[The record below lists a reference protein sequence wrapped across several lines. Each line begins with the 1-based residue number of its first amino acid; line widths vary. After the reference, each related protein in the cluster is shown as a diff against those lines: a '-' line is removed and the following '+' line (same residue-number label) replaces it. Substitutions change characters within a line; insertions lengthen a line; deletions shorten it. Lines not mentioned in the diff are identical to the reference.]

1 MTYDNTG
8 LFPIWGE
15 ISSYSTGSGYSKV
28 LDPRE
33 SDFRNDIF
41 RLERHNWIDRKTR
54 MVAIETIVLNVNS
67 MLFSFIQIVF
77 EYTSIGGVFTR
88 VRIESMRLYPY
99 IDNFDFIVL
108 GLQIVFTLVSMTR
121 IFNITFQFWKEKKK
135 CFKAVGMWIK
145 VLSVLLCLI
154 SIVSYVIRIERTI
167 YLVERM
173 VNNPG
178 TKSFI
183 INEYKLAL
191 FLWGGDHP

>member
-15 ISSYSTGSGYSKV
+15 ISSYGTGSGYSKV

-54 MVAIETIVLNVNS
+54 MVAIETIVLNINS

-88 VRIESMRLYPY
+88 VRVESMRLYPY
-99 IDNFDFIVL
+99 IDSFDFIIL
-108 GLQIVFTLVSMTR
+108 GLQMVFTLVTVTR
-121 IFNITFQFWKEKKK
+121 IFNLTFQFWKEKKK
-135 CFKAVGMWIK
+135 CFKAVSIWIK
-145 VLSVLLCLI
+145 ILSVLLCLT
-154 SIVSYVIRIERTI
+154 SIIAYVIRIERTI
-167 YLVERM
+167 YLVEKM

-178 TKSFI
+178 
-183 INEYKLAL
+183 A
-191 FLWGGDHP
+191 